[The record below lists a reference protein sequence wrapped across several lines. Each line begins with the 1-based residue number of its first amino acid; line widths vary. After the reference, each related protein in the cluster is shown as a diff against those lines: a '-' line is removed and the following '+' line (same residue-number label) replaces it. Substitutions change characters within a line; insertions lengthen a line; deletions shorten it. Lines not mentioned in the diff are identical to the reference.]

1 MYFGSIKKEDNG
13 KTVEVK
19 PILNTGLK
27 EYPSD
32 LFASAYQNDDVEGK
46 RHFLVLWL
54 HAYKYSIPMN
64 LWIGQKEA
72 QNNENNQESQNKVK
86 ILKTKKPEWAD
97 QSFKM
102 GLICEEQSQVKP
114 ENNGVSNEEKEA
126 VKEANKDAEKDNKRQ
141 KL

>member
-1 MYFGSIKKEDNG
+1 
-13 KTVEVK
+13 
-19 PILNTGLK
+19 
-27 EYPSD
+27 
-32 LFASAYQNDDVEGK
+32 
-46 RHFLVLWL
+46 
-54 HAYKYSIPMN
+54 MN